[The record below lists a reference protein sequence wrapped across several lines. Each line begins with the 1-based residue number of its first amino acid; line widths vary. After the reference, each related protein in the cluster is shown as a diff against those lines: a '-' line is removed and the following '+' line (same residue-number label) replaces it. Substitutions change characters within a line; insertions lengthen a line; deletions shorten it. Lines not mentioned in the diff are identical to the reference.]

1 MKRKFFVFLGA
12 QITDNAWSDR
22 ANNLQAVMR
31 LIDSKNIQN
40 LTTSE
45 ARKTIER
52 AVNDIQSYMDFL
64 NSVVKQRYPQ
74 INYAKENT
82 VFEAVAA
89 ELERLD
95 KSLSEYYISG
105 WAEKNRNF
113 IIQRYFMVKVL
124 NGLVAGI
131 PESLGRMDVAIRK
144 VEKEDIE

>member
-82 VFEAVAA
+82 VFEAIA
-89 ELERLD
+89 EELVDLD
-95 KSLSEYYISG
+95 RNLSGYYTSG
-105 WAEKNRNF
+105 WA
-113 IIQRYFMVKVL
+113 QRYRIALSDRYFKDKIL
-124 NGLVAGI
+124 HALVANI
-131 PESLGRMDVAIRK
+131 PLSLGRMDEVIRK
-144 VEKEDIE
+144 VEKEDLE